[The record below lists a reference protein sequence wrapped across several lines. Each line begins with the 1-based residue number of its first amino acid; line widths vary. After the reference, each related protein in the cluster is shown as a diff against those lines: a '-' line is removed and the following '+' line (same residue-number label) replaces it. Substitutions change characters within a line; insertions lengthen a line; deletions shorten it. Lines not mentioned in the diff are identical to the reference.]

1 MDLQSINIDMKF
13 RIWILEHL
21 SYWVRKWVYFKLQ
34 LRGYKNISKHAN
46 IERGVRLDK
55 VYPDAIFIGN
65 NTGVASGS
73 VILAHESVYRE
84 ESDPKMPR
92 RKETRIGER
101 CFIGV
106 NAMILPGVTIGDEC
120 IIGAGAVVGN
130 NIPPY
135 SIVTGN
141 PAKIIYRG
149 IQLNDRHEVVS
160 MFGSKKKIKLEKEGK
175 DKDNK

>member
-1 MDLQSINIDMKF
+1 MSL

-21 SYWVRKWVYFKLQ
+21 SHWVRKWVHFKLYV
-34 LRGYKNISKHAN
+34 RGYKNISHQAN

-55 VYPDAIFIGN
+55 VYPEAIYIGK

-73 VILAHESVYRE
+73 VILAHETVYRE
-84 ESDPKMPR
+84 QNDPKMPR

-106 NAMILPGVTIGDEC
+106 NALILPGVQIGDEC
-120 IIGAGAVVGN
+120 IIGAGAVVTS

-135 SIVTGN
+135 SIVSGN
-141 PAKIIYRG
+141 PAKVIYRG
-149 IQLNDRHEVVS
+149 IQLNDKHELVS
-160 MFGSKKKIKLEKEGK
+160 MFGSKKKIKKEEL
-175 DKDNK
+175 NNE

>member
-1 MDLQSINIDMKF
+1 MKL

-21 SYWVRKWVYFKLQ
+21 SYWVRKWVHFKLKV
-34 LRGYKNISKHAN
+34 RGYKNISTQAN
-46 IERGVRLDK
+46 VERGVILDK
-55 VYPDAIFIGN
+55 VYPDAIFIGK

-84 ESDPKMPR
+84 IDDPKMPR
-92 RKETRIGER
+92 RKETKIGER

-106 NAMILPGVTIGDEC
+106 NALILPGVEIGDEC
-120 IIGAGAVVGN
+120 IIGAGAVVGT

-141 PAKIIYRG
+141 PAKVIYRG
-149 IQLNDRHEVVS
+149 IKLNDRHEVVS
-160 MFGSKKKIKLEKEGK
+160 MFGSKKKIKLEKERK
-175 DKDNK
+175 DIK